1 MSTLDVKADRVL
13 DIGGSQNPIKGRTKS
28 WDVKEYLIADLPDP
42 HVELQKPDVELD
54 LNKIQ
59 SSGAI
64 LHPGAF
70 DLLFCLEV
78 FDYITHPTTALDWLQ
93 FFLKVGGTAW
103 VSFPFVYPIHNP
115 KDIDGLRYTEPAI
128 RNLAAESF
136 LSVEEIIYRRPRPGN
151 NYLLQFYSAD
161 GMRAADGVDHN
172 VTGYIVR
179 FRKT

>member
-42 HVELQKPDVELD
+42 HVELQKPDIELD

-59 SSGAI
+59 PEGTVFHSGD
-64 LHPGAF
+64 F

-78 FDYITHPTTALDWLQ
+78 FDYITHPKVALDWLQ
-93 FFLKVGGTAW
+93 FFLKVGGIAW

-151 NYLLQFYSAD
+151 NHLLQFYSED